1 MLADRYLG
9 SLCLHSSCISE
20 VELKDTTQASK
31 DRMGKLNN
39 ALIQALDE
47 NGISSL
53 ETIAVLKL
61 LLARLERA
69 FEISMMPKRTEGKK

>member
-1 MLADRYLG
+1 
-9 SLCLHSSCISE
+9 
-20 VELKDTTQASK
+20 
-31 DRMGKLNN
+31 MGKLNN